1 MTSLT
6 WQSLFLLILCD
17 KLFNLF
23 IFIDVILEMAMT
35 QGWLEEN
42 LLKRRKKNRLT
53 SPLKSLI
60 RDTSP

>member
-1 MTSLT
+1 MAAVVTVLPDGT
-6 WQSLFLLILCD
+6 DGLLL
-17 KLFNLF
+17 
-23 IFIDVILEMAMT
+23 LELDMT

>member
-42 LLKRRKKNRLT
+42 LLKRRKKTDSR
-53 SPLKSLI
+53 PL
-60 RDTSP
+60 